1 MKSQNSPAKNGAG
14 ILYESDYNMSGS
26 SKISALKITNEAQR
40 QLALQVLRVIYCQ
53 EKNWVGDVDK
63 VFEVSDMTHPSV
75 SWFLALSDEEPVGV
89 LRVLYEPPLDLYKE
103 YGFKKLDCPVDV
115 EACVKDLKI
124 AEIGRFAV
132 LPQHRRNVSIVA
144 ALMKLAVMDTLE
156 RGFTHYITD
165 IFEGEVHS
173 PYQFHTRVMG
183 FIPVAT
189 HDVGELNCPNR
200 RITMVLDLADC
211 YHRTKKNGGWIFRAL
226 TSDWGEELHKK
237 MENSVPLIR
246 SSQPD

>member
-1 MKSQNSPAKNGAG
+1 
-14 ILYESDYNMSGS
+14 MSGS
-26 SKISALKITNEAQR
+26 SKISSLKITNEAER
-40 QLALQVLRVIYCQ
+40 QMALQVLSVIYCQ

-63 VFEVSDMTHPSV
+63 VFEASDLANPAV
-75 SWFLALSDEEPVGV
+75 SWFLALLNDEPVGV
-89 LRVLYEPPLDLYKE
+89 LRILYEPPLELYKE
-103 YGFKKLDCPVDV
+103 YGFKKLDCPFDV
-115 EACVKDLKI
+115 EACVQDLKI

-132 LPQHRRNVSIVA
+132 LPECRRNVSIVA
-144 ALMKLAVMDTLE
+144 ALMKLAVLDTLE

-211 YHRTKKNGGWIFRAL
+211 YHRTKKNGGWIFRVL
-226 TSDWGEELHKK
+226 TADWDEELHKK
-237 MENSVPLIR
+237 MEASVPLIR
-246 SSQPD
+246 ATMPK